1 MMKGEEGTMKN
12 KKMFI
17 GLMLSLAFNLA
28 FLGSLGYRLY
38 EKKKHPQV
46 RHRRASRDRHFHSE
60 RMKLSPDQKERLKQ
74 VRKQAFEQ
82 IRMIHTHINDE
93 KQTLVRLIIKEE
105 IDSLQIEDRLR
116 HIGNLQIDIERIGT
130 TRMLKA
136 KEILTPE
143 QKEQFLEIVM
153 ERFKNIHSRYREKSD
168 KKKR

>member
-1 MMKGEEGTMKN
+1 MKGEEGTMKN

-38 EKKKHPQV
+38 EKNRYPES
-46 RHRRASRDRHFHSE
+46 RHRRVSREKHFHSE
-60 RMKLSPDQKERLKQ
+60 QMKLSTDQKERLEQ

-82 IRMIHTHINDE
+82 IRMIHTRINDE
-93 KQTLVRLIIKEE
+93 KQTLVQLIFKDE
-105 IDSLQIEDRLR
+105 IDSLQIEERLR

-130 TRMLKA
+130 ARMVKV

-143 QKEQFLEIVM
+143 QREQFSKIVM
-153 ERFKNIHSRYREKSD
+153 ERFKKVHSRYG
-168 KKKR
+168 KKYNKNKK

>member
-1 MMKGEEGTMKN
+1 MKRGNRTMKN
-12 KKMFI
+12 KKLFI
-17 GLMLSLAFNLA
+17 TLMLSLAFNIA

-38 EKKKHPQV
+38 EKSRYPES
-46 RHRRASRDRHFHSE
+46 RHRRVSREKHFHSE
-60 RMKLSPDQKERLKQ
+60 QMKLSPDQKERLKQ

-93 KQTLVRLIIKEE
+93 KQTLARLILMGE
-105 IDSLQIEDRLR
+105 IDSLQIEERLR

-136 KEILTPE
+136 KEILTSE
-143 QKEQFLEIVM
+143 QREQFLEIVM